1 MAECLYLY
9 QKSQS
14 LFPSLVSCCLGGRE
28 LLSPN
33 PARAWPSSSL
43 SWLLVVAAGPC
54 VLAARAMWGILWD
67 FQLFCPLR
75 CLFCSLGVTR
85 CVALFPIQVCEWC
98 DGAVSSPRDSSYR
111 FGGIRWKERE
121 RAPVIHHLDKIHSFF

>member
-54 VLAARAMWGILWD
+54 VLTAQAMWGILGD
-67 FQLFCPLR
+67 FQLFVPIEVSVL
-75 CLFCSLGVTR
+75 LSGVTW

-98 DGAVSSPRDSSYR
+98 DGAMSSPRDSPYR
-111 FGGIRWKERE
+111 F
-121 RAPVIHHLDKIHSFF
+121 